1 MPAYMYISAE
11 LTFILKPRKKLR
23 EMKEIFEL
31 PIHRIPRS
39 HMDKAR
45 GVRLPPRVSPELAE
59 ETGIHIGDG
68 YMGIF
73 EKHGVYKWNIAGHLH
88 EDKLY
93 LTHYVIQLEKSLY
106 GLNPT
111 YIHYDKHL
119 MDLTYV
125 PKTVVLFKSLL
136 GLPVGKK
143 EGIDIPKIFIKND
156 DLTKHCLRGIVDT
169 DGYVTFQKK
178 RSNVHYYPRV
188 TILSSSKPLILTI
201 QRFLLSKLKLRVN
214 TSFNKRYKSIFRRR
228 KPIHVLHICGQKNFE
243 SWMRIIGFSN
253 PANLTKFMIWKQHG
267 FCPPNTTINQR
278 IAIIAGLIYPESY
291 YHHDFLPKIQDLP
304 SNIVEDFLDEIRKKY
319 GLKFISTKS
328 EFT

>member
-1 MPAYMYISAE
+1 
-11 LTFILKPRKKLR
+11 
-23 EMKEIFEL
+23 MKEIFEL
-31 PIHRIPRS
+31 PIQTIPRS

-45 GVRLPPRVSPELAE
+45 GVRLPLKILPELAE

-93 LTHYVIQLEKSLY
+93 LIHYIIPLEKSLY

-111 YIHYDKHL
+111 YIHYDKRL

-125 PKTVVLFKSLL
+125 SKTVVLFKSLL

-143 EGIDIPKIFIKND
+143 EGIDIPKPFIKNN
-156 DLTKHCLRGIVDT
+156 DLMKHCIRGIVDT

-178 RSNVHYYPRV
+178 RSNVHYYPRT

-201 QRFLLSKLKLRVN
+201 QKFLSSKLNLQVN
-214 TSFNKRYKSIFRRR
+214 TSFNKYYKSKFQRR
-228 KPIHVLHICGQKNFE
+228 KPIHILHICGQKNFE
-243 SWMRIIGFSN
+243 SWMIIIGFSN

-278 IAIIAGLIYPESY
+278 IAIIAGLINPESY
-291 YHHDFLPKIQDLP
+291 YHSGFLPKIQDLP
-304 SNIVEDFLDEIRKKY
+304 PNILEEFLDEVRKKY
-319 GLKFISTKS
+319 WLKPGSTTS
-328 EFT
+328 NFT